1 MSLPRWWDELWIRQL
16 YRMSRIYRE
25 RVNKAQREL
34 ARTNDY
40 LMIES
45 DRVEYLWQ
53 QTQRMQAQRDIAVR
67 HLAGKLPAD
76 IDAYLSTLTD
86 D

>member
-1 MSLPRWWDELWIRQL
+1 MRWPRWWDELWIRQL
-16 YRMSRIYRE
+16 YRMSRIYRD
-25 RVNKAQREL
+25 RVAEVQRQL

-53 QTQRMQAQRDIAVR
+53 QTQRMQAQRDMALR

>member
-1 MSLPRWWDELWIRQL
+1 MSVPRWWDELWIRQL
-16 YRMSRIYRE
+16 ARMSRIYRD
-25 RVNKAQREL
+25 RVSEAKHEL
-34 ARTNDY
+34 ARANDY

-53 QTQRMQAQRDIAVR
+53 QSQRMQAQRDIAVR
-67 HLAGKLPAD
+67 HLAGRLPAD
-76 IDAYLSTLTD
+76 IDAYLSSLTD

>member
-1 MSLPRWWDELWIRQL
+1 
-16 YRMSRIYRE
+16 MSRIYRD
-25 RVNKAQREL
+25 RVAEVQRQL

-40 LMIES
+40 LLIES

-67 HLAGKLPAD
+67 HLAGRLPAD